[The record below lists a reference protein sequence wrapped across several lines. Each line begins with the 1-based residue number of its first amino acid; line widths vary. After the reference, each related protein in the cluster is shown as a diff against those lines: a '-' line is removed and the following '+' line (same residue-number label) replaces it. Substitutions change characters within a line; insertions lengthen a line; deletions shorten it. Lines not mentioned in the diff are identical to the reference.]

1 MAAADDLTPRERG
14 LILGHSYAGSFG
26 GDPRK
31 LTLIAKAKSADDV
44 EANVDGT
51 LLRPGEIE
59 DDVAFWSGF
68 SHGVKAFLVEQGTP
82 PSTRRPAPEP
92 PGAVPRPGG

>member
-1 MAAADDLTPRERG
+1 VEAADDLTPRERG
-14 LILGHSYAGSFG
+14 LILGHSYAASFD

-31 LTLIAKAKSADDV
+31 LTLIAKAKSAADV
-44 EANVDGT
+44 EANVDAA

-82 PSTRRPAPEP
+82 LDSPSGT
-92 PGAVPRPGG
+92 

>member
-14 LILGHSYAGSFG
+14 LILGHSYAASFD

-31 LTLIAKAKSADDV
+31 LTLIAKAKSAADV
-44 EANVDGT
+44 EANVDAA

-82 PSTRRPAPEP
+82 LDSPSPT
-92 PGAVPRPGG
+92 